1 VSVRARA
8 PVQAATA
15 GGVLAE
21 SASARGESGREEKL
35 SNADFQRLRQLIY
48 KQSGINLSAEK
59 RTMLELRIK
68 RRLRSLNHGSFDEY
82 CRYLFGAQGLRQ
94 EIVHL
99 IDVVSTNKTDF
110 FREPDHFDFLMQKA
124 VPELATHSQNGRPWL
139 VWSAGCSTGEEP
151 YTLAMLLQAWS
162 DAHPGFRFKV
172 LATDIS
178 TTVLAKA
185 EKGVFSRE
193 AVRPVPAAM
202 QKKYFMRSRDR
213 SSNLLRVVP
222 ELRRQVEFRRLNF
235 MDADFGL
242 SEKVDAI
249 FCRNVMIYFDRP
261 TQERIVQKLARHLL
275 PGGYLFVGH
284 SETLHDLEVPLSA
297 VAPAIYRRRDV
308 ASGAAEK

>member
-1 VSVRARA
+1 MSVRSRERTHPVASVRMQDAGSAETA
-8 PVQAATA
+8 P
-15 GGVLAE
+15 
-21 SASARGESGREEKL
+21 ASGESRPEEKL

-48 KQSGINLSAEK
+48 EQSGINLNADK

-68 RRLRSLNHGSFDEY
+68 RRLRSLNQGSFDEY
-82 CRYLFGAQGLRQ
+82 CSYLFGVQGLQQ

-110 FREPDHFDFLMQKA
+110 FREPEHFEFLMQRA
-124 VPELATHSQNGRPWL
+124 VPERAARSPNGRPWL

-151 YTLAMLLQAWS
+151 YTLAMLLQTWAEE
-162 DAHPGFRFKV
+162 HPGFRFKV

-185 EKGVFSRE
+185 EKGIFSRE
-193 AVRPVPAAM
+193 VVRPVPVTM
-202 QKKYFMRSRDR
+202 QKKYFLRSRDR
-213 SSNLLRVVP
+213 SSNLLRVAP

-242 SEKVDAI
+242 SEKVEAI

-261 TQERIVQKLARHLL
+261 TQERIAQKLARHLL

-284 SETLHDLEVPLSA
+284 SETLHDLDVPLSV
-297 VAPAIYRRRDV
+297 VAPALYRKKE
-308 ASGAAEK
+308 AT